1 MKKILKFDSLIIIDE
16 RNQKYSS
23 FKFEDGLNVIH
34 GKNTSGKSTLIQSL
48 LYSIGI
54 NDVSNNLSDILNN
67 KLIFRLDFNING
79 SKYIF
84 IRDENNFYVKYDNKI
99 ERFFGINSDSSMEHI
114 KLKDFIN
121 NLFNFKLK
129 LEGNGVFN
137 TAPIEV
143 MYLPYYISQDM
154 GWISLRSSF
163 KNLQYYK
170 NFKLDYLDYYLGID
184 NPENREEKRKFEEDK
199 ISYKKELDF
208 YENFE
213 LKNNSFKVSKFADE
227 EFMEQAKKYLEE
239 YTKGQ
244 NDLKKFQDKV
254 LELSNAL
261 SYYKTRK
268 QILSKVKNN
277 QLKQNP
283 EDGKCPVCENRL
295 NPNIENIYKYHQD
308 INDTF
313 SQIEEA
319 DKKIKDIQSQIDS
332 TYKKIEN
339 TKVELNNKYQVVQE
353 YQKEEVSFKNWITNK
368 SNLEILKNIDL
379 KKEQAKNSLNEVVLK
394 LKNYK
399 TDNDLKNSRL
409 HKDKEFEDLFRK
421 YLNILEVKNKHL
433 FESSKFLTLYN
444 SYQFPTQGV
453 ENHKVYLAYNF
464 AFNKLIEKNSY
475 VHRFPFLLDAI
486 FNEDIEDDNR
496 ELIIKFIQ
504 EYIPK
509 DTQTFITVADS
520 EKQKWTISNNIDD
533 ANFINIGENK
543 RERAL
548 LESDDLTNIEELYL
562 EVQDIVTKV

>member
-1 MKKILKFDSLIIIDE
+1 MKKILRFDSLIIIDE
-16 RNQKYSS
+16 RNQKYSY

-34 GKNTSGKSTLIQSL
+34 GKNTSGKSTLIQSF

-54 NDVSNNLSDILNN
+54 NDVNNNLSDILNK
-67 KLIFRLDFNING
+67 KLIFRLDCTVNG

-84 IRDENNFYVKYDNKI
+84 IRDENNFYVKHNEKI
-99 ERFFGINSDSSMEHI
+99 ERFYGINSDISAEHI
-114 KLKDFIN
+114 KLKEYIN
-121 NLFNFKLK
+121 QLFNFKLN
-129 LEGNGVFN
+129 LELNGIFN

-184 NPENREEKRKFEEDK
+184 NPENREEKRKLEEDK
-199 ISYKKELDF
+199 IAYRKEFDF
-208 YENFE
+208 YESFE
-213 LKNNSFKVSKFADE
+213 IKNNSFKISKFADE
-227 EFMEQAKKYLEE
+227 EFMEQAKKYLED

-254 LELSNAL
+254 LELSNTL

-268 QILSKVKNN
+268 QILTKVKNN

-295 NPNIENIYKYHQD
+295 NPNLENIYKYHQD

-319 DKKIKDIQSQIDS
+319 DEKIKDIQSQIDS
-332 TYKKIEN
+332 NYKKIEI
-339 TKVELNNKYQVVQE
+339 TKLELNNKYKVVEE
-353 YQKEEVSFKNWITNK
+353 YKKEEVSFKNWITNK
-368 SNLEILKNIDL
+368 SNLEILRNIDL
-379 KKEQAKNSLNEVVLK
+379 KKEQAENSLKEVVLK

-409 HKDKEFEDLFRK
+409 NKDKEFENLFRK
-421 YLNILEVKNKHL
+421 YLNILEVKNKYL

-475 VHRFPFLLDAI
+475 VHRLPFLLDAI

-496 ELIIKFIQ
+496 ELITKFIQ
-504 EYIPK
+504 EHTPK

-520 EKQKWTISNNIDD
+520 EKQKWTISDNIDN

-543 RERAL
+543 KERAL
-548 LESDDLTNIEELYL
+548 LEKNDFKVIEELYL
-562 EVQDIVTKV
+562 EIQDIITKV

>member
-184 NPENREEKRKFEEDK
+184 NPENREEKRKLEEDK

-379 KKEQAKNSLNEVVLK
+379 KKEQVKKSFNEVILK

-409 HKDKEFEDLFRK
+409 SKDKEFENLFRE

-475 VHRFPFLLDAI
+475 VHRLPFLLDAI

-496 ELIIKFIQ
+496 ELIINFIQ
-504 EYIPK
+504 KYSPK

-520 EKQKWTISNNIDD
+520 EKQKWTISDNIDN

-548 LESDDLTNIEELYL
+548 LESDDLKIIEELYL

>member
-1 MKKILKFDSLIIIDE
+1 M
-16 RNQKYSS
+16 
-23 FKFEDGLNVIH
+23 
-34 GKNTSGKSTLIQSL
+34 SG
-48 LYSIGI
+48 
-54 NDVSNNLSDILNN
+54 
-67 KLIFRLDFNING
+67 
-79 SKYIF
+79 
-84 IRDENNFYVKYDNKI
+84 
-99 ERFFGINSDSSMEHI
+99 FG
-114 KLKDFIN
+114 
-121 NLFNFKLK
+121 
-129 LEGNGVFN
+129 
-137 TAPIEV
+137 
-143 MYLPYYISQDM
+143 
-154 GWISLRSSF
+154 
-163 KNLQYYK
+163 
-170 NFKLDYLDYYLGID
+170 
-184 NPENREEKRKFEEDK
+184 
-199 ISYKKELDF
+199 YKKELDF

-379 KKEQAKNSLNEVVLK
+379 KKEQAKKSFNEVILK

-409 HKDKEFEDLFRK
+409 SKDKEFENLFRE

>member
-184 NPENREEKRKFEEDK
+184 NPENREEKRKLEEDK

-339 TKVELNNKYQVVQE
+339 IKVELNNKYQVVQE